1 MKNLIISTAAA
12 VIALSAATFA
22 HASPYVSLGGNYTRV
37 ENNAGTTS
45 QKSPNAAV
53 GYNFGAIGPLGT
65 SIAVELDHTSMGKH
79 MGKQSGVYIRAT
91 SLSGLVSYPVADKF
105 SVYGRAGVANVQAGR
120 IAVLQ
125 NVLGVGAEYKITDDW
140 AVTGEVKRYGPRLT
154 TYVASV
160 KYTF

>member
-1 MKNLIISTAAA
+1 MKNLISTAAA

-65 SIAVELDHTSMGKH
+65 SIAVELDHTSMGK
-79 MGKQSGVYIRAT
+79 QSGVYTRAT

-120 IAVLQ
+120 TAELQ